1 MMLTKHLQENQK
13 KLQQKNRDFY
23 TASGLQVYF
32 KEPINNDKIDFE
44 KVIGKFED
52 MLPPHL
58 RDEVE
63 MVAVGQFDE
72 FESRS
77 INAFY
82 DSGTLFVSNIQD
94 DELDLFDDIVHETS
108 HAVETVYGYQIY
120 GDKKIEE
127 EFLRKRKYLH
137 DLLWTA
143 GYKLPLSV
151 FMETEYNKEFDLFLY
166 ETVGYDKLSIMV
178 QGLFVSAY
186 APTSLR
192 EYFATGFTEFYLD
205 NNHEHLKNLGPALYD
220 KLLLLQREETLDN
233 Y

>member
-1 MMLTKHLQENQK
+1 MMLIKHLQENQK

-82 DSGTLFVSNIQD
+82 DSGT
-94 DELDLFDDIVHETS
+94 H
-108 HAVETVYGYQIY
+108 
-120 GDKKIEE
+120 
-127 EFLRKRKYLH
+127 
-137 DLLWTA
+137 
-143 GYKLPLSV
+143 
-151 FMETEYNKEFDLFLY
+151 
-166 ETVGYDKLSIMV
+166 
-178 QGLFVSAY
+178 
-186 APTSLR
+186 
-192 EYFATGFTEFYLD
+192 
-205 NNHEHLKNLGPALYD
+205 
-220 KLLLLQREETLDN
+220 TLCL
-233 Y
+233 

>member
-1 MMLTKHLQENQK
+1 M
-13 KLQQKNRDFY
+13 
-23 TASGLQVYF
+23 
-32 KEPINNDKIDFE
+32 I
-44 KVIGKFED
+44 
-52 MLPPHL
+52 
-58 RDEVE
+58 
-63 MVAVGQFDE
+63 AVGWFDE

-94 DELDLFDDIVHETS
+94 NELDLFDDIVHETS

-120 GDKKIEE
+120 SDKKIEE
-127 EFLRKRKYLH
+127 EFLRKRKHLH
-137 DLLWTA
+137 DFLWTA
-143 GYKLPLSV
+143 NYKLPLSV

-166 ETVGYDKLSIMV
+166 ETVGYDKLTIMI

-205 NNHEHLKNLGPALYD
+205 NKHEYMKNMCPALYN
-220 KLLLLQREETLDN
+220 KLVMLQKEETLDN

>member
-1 MMLTKHLQENQK
+1 MMLINHLQENQK

-23 TASGLQVYF
+23 THGGLQVYF
-32 KEPINNDKIDFE
+32 KDPIDNDKIDFE
-44 KVIGKFED
+44 KVVAKFENIIPIH
-52 MLPPHL
+52 M
-58 RDEVE
+58 RSEVE
-63 MVAVGQFDE
+63 MIAIGWFEE

-94 DELDLFDDIVHETS
+94 NELDLFDDIVHETS

-120 GDKKIEE
+120 SDKKIEE
-127 EFLRKRKYLH
+127 EFLRKRKHLH

-166 ETVGYDKLSIMV
+166 ETVGYDKLTIMV

-192 EYFATGFTEFYLD
+192 EYFATGFTEFYID
-205 NNHEHLKNLGPALYD
+205 SNHEHMKKMCPALYS
-220 KLLLLQREETLDN
+220 KLILLQKEETLDN

>member
-1 MMLTKHLQENQK
+1 MMLINHLQENQK
-13 KLQQKNRDFY
+13 KLQQKNKDFY
-23 TASGLQVYF
+23 TPAGLQVFF
-32 KEPINNDKIDFE
+32 KDPLENENIDFE
-44 KVIGKFED
+44 KVVSRFED
-52 MLPPHL
+52 IMPTHL
-58 RDEVE
+58 RGEVE
-63 MVAVGQFDE
+63 MIAVGWFDE

-82 DSGTLFVSNIQD
+82 ESGTLFISNIQD
-94 DELDLFDDIVHETS
+94 NEEDLFDDIIHETS

-120 GDKKIEE
+120 GDKKIEQ
-127 EFLRKRKYLH
+127 EFLRKRKHLH

-178 QGLFVSAY
+178 QGLFVSPY
-186 APTSLR
+186 APTSLA
-192 EYFATGFTEFYLD
+192 EYFATGFTEFYID
-205 NNHEHLKNLGPALYD
+205 NNHSYLKETSPGLYN
-220 KLLLLQREETLDN
+220 KLVLLQSEERLDN